1 MARRRRRNK
10 NIQLPRDR
18 EEQMVRQVS
27 EDVED
32 MLMSLSELEGDQDV
46 IDDIAEGISE
56 LQDLIEAILYQSG
69 AHLPKRL
76 KRPWNIRDMS

>member
-1 MARRRRRNK
+1 MARRRKRNK

-18 EEQMVRQVS
+18 EEQIVKQVS
-27 EDVED
+27 DDVED
-32 MLMSLSELEGDQDV
+32 MLLNLSELEGDQDV

-69 AHLPKRL
+69 VKIPKRL
-76 KRPWNIRDMS
+76 KRPWNIEEMS